1 MTKRRGQRVKATHKL
16 VLEQINKQTRR
27 RRLTLPPPTP
37 LSSGTPGTSGSTKN
51 NNTTQDK
58 SDYNRDEFIDEEN
71 EHENDE
77 YEWEYVDN
85 DDDEIEEE
93 FHHQEN
99 NDATASGG
107 GDGETVPNK
116 NNTEHASS
124 GEVFQRML
132 QLVVRLFPQSKP
144 TVSKLPPPQCLH
156 ENNYSQV
163 ERKEKLSHLRLYD
176 RVSMIRSDV
185 AGKVS
190 QLMGKGKKPSSLLPL
205 KRRYFQVAEEDS
217 LHRPEINVELQRMT
231 GKRIPVKETMQFPSE
246 DISRIETRLI
256 TLQENQSFTL
266 WLISSLFNLMHE
278 EGYTSSD
285 PEVLAKI
292 SDSLSLSM
300 VNQSTLTHELSSYIV
315 AQRRE
320 QIFNHLPYT
329 ISDVQKQK
337 LASATPFSN
346 EIFDPDTLK
355 EVISEYV
362 NDVATSAQVAF
373 MSSLTSTRFTARRR
387 RNRVAAVS
395 RHTAGSQ
402 RQYILDQNQSP
413 NFVTPPAN
421 ETPMG
426 ENISTFRGQR
436 FPNRRS
442 RRVARRFIR
451 NPKKRQDFQQ

>member
-1 MTKRRGQRVKATHKL
+1 M
-16 VLEQINKQTRR
+16 
-27 RRLTLPPPTP
+27 
-37 LSSGTPGTSGSTKN
+37 
-51 NNTTQDK
+51 
-58 SDYNRDEFIDEEN
+58 
-71 EHENDE
+71 
-77 YEWEYVDN
+77 
-85 DDDEIEEE
+85 
-93 FHHQEN
+93 
-99 NDATASGG
+99 
-107 GDGETVPNK
+107 
-116 NNTEHASS
+116 
-124 GEVFQRML
+124 
-132 QLVVRLFPQSKP
+132 
-144 TVSKLPPPQCLH
+144 
-156 ENNYSQV
+156 
-163 ERKEKLSHLRLYD
+163 
-176 RVSMIRSDV
+176 
-185 AGKVS
+185 
-190 QLMGKGKKPSSLLPL
+190 
-205 KRRYFQVAEEDS
+205 
-217 LHRPEINVELQRMT
+217 
-231 GKRIPVKETMQFPSE
+231 
-246 DISRIETRLI
+246 
-256 TLQENQSFTL
+256 
-266 WLISSLFNLMHE
+266 
-278 EGYTSSD
+278 
-285 PEVLAKI
+285 
-292 SDSLSLSM
+292 
-300 VNQSTLTHELSSYIV
+300 

-373 MSSLTSTRFTARRR
+373 MSSLTSTRFTARKR